1 MEKDKEYYEQF
12 LRDKEKELLDSVGDL
27 LQIEMVLFDL
37 RKLYLKALDLEE
49 EGEKVAQQLRDQ
61 EKRLR
66 QLLSVEK
73 DRLADLELDIAH
85 AKFMIDLST
94 KSHDIIG

>member
-1 MEKDKEYYEQF
+1 MEKDKGYYEQF

-85 AKFMIDLST
+85 AKFMIDLFNQ
-94 KSHDIIG
+94 KP